1 MSKVFLVE
9 NFRAV
14 RSLSHIICAPFL
26 WMVPRY
32 FLRKN
37 SSGSC
42 FRGKYGQPY
51 HGTAVY
57 TAVLITYSCTASAG
71 NDGAGAVDCDSH
83 RAVGHFRTI
92 RGVF

>member
-1 MSKVFLVE
+1 MCILKVYHMRPIFMDGPTIFPE
-9 NFRAV
+9 
-14 RSLSHIICAPFL
+14 
-26 WMVPRY
+26 
-32 FLRKN
+32 KN

-71 NDGAGAVDCDSH
+71 NDGARAVDCDSH